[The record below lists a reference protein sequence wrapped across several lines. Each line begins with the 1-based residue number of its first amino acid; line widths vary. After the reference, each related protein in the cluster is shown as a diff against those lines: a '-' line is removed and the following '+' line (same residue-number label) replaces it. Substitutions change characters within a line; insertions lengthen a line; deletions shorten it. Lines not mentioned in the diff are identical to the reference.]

1 MIDCMHCTL
10 TDCIGKGYSMLQH
23 INLPKLYEAH
33 FSIQEKLTKLSTFF
47 PTHTAL
53 AYATTP
59 SEAGNPDAFYTE
71 ND

>member
-1 MIDCMHCTL
+1 
-10 TDCIGKGYSMLQH
+10 MLQH